1 MSKDNN
7 DKGGIVNINDRFR
20 FIIIDENQYKLEEYR
35 EGISSK
41 TKEKGMTWKFV
52 GWFGDMLHMFNTI
65 HRCNIYNKCDGKRL
79 TLQEFKVILQESNK
93 EISNLIKSEFKEM
106 IKK

>member
-1 MSKDNN
+1 
-7 DKGGIVNINDRFR
+7 
-20 FIIIDENQYKLEEYR
+20 
-35 EGISSK
+35 
-41 TKEKGMTWKFV
+41 
-52 GWFGDMLHMFNTI
+52 MFNTI